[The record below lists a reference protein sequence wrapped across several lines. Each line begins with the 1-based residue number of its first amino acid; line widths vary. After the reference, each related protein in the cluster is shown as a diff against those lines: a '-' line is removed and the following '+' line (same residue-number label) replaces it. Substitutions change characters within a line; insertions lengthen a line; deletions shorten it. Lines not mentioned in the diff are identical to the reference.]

1 VSRRGQGGFTLIEMM
16 ITLVIAS
23 LLVAM
28 LLSIFARMSFAFREQ
43 QDIVAIQQTITA
55 ARTALERDAKL
66 AGNQMAQGFK
76 IASDGAGGS
85 NLKHSPLRVVDS
97 STGPDEIGF
106 YYADPNP
113 AKQAVVTSTG
123 APTSITVDTAAGFAA
138 NDVVVLST
146 VDTTS
151 MSNPVLPTTDAKI
164 ALYDACIVQIQSI
177 TGTTVT
183 FFQNGNWGRSN
194 NDHSA
199 NTSANTTMMYGFIA
213 HYWRID
219 SLRPGTG
226 ALQLDTNGNL
236 LGSSATTW
244 TDEAY
249 DFTDIQVST
258 YFYDGDGADTADPDT
273 DGNRDWVSDGS
284 QTTYTGT
291 ILKTASYLPPLELT
305 ISLVARTDRD
315 VEGVF
320 TAATPNLVG
329 SPGGTTNNMVGNH
342 ASVTLPS
349 ATDTTLQ
356 GKRIYRYITFQVDLR
371 NLGVGQ

>member
-55 ARTALERDAKL
+55 ARTAFERDAKL

-76 IASDGAGGS
+76 IASDGAGVT

-97 STGPDEIGF
+97 ATGPDEIGF

-113 AKQAVVTSTG
+113 AKQAVVMSTG
-123 APTSITVDTAAGFAA
+123 TATSITVDNTSGFAV

-146 VDTTS
+146 GDTTS
-151 MSNPVLPTTDAKI
+151 FSNPVSPTTDAKI
-164 ALYDACIVQIQSI
+164 TLYDACIVQIQSI
-177 TGTTVT
+177 PDTTHVT
-183 FFQNGNWGRSN
+183 FYQNGNWGRTN
-194 NDHSA
+194 NDHCA
-199 NTSANTTMMYGFIA
+199 NTSATTTMMYGFIA

-219 SLRPGTG
+219 PARPGTG

-236 LGSSATTW
+236 LATTTW

-258 YFYDGDGADTADPDT
+258 YFYDGDGADSADPDL
-273 DGNRDWVSDGS
+273 DGNRDWVSDGT
-284 QTTYTGT
+284 QTTYTT
-291 ILKTASYLPPLELT
+291 PILKTASFLAPLEVT

-320 TAATPNLVG
+320 TGATPNLVG
-329 SPGGTTNNMVGNH
+329 TPGGTTNNMVGNH

>member
-1 VSRRGQGGFTLIEMM
+1 MNRRGQGGFTLIEMM

-55 ARTALERDAKL
+55 ARTAFERDAKL

-76 IASDGAGGS
+76 IASDGAGAT
-85 NLKHSPLRVVDS
+85 NLKHSPLRIVDS
-97 STGPDEIGF
+97 STGPDEVGF

-123 APTSITVDTAAGFAA
+123 APTSVTVDTASGFAV

-146 VDTTS
+146 ADTTS
-151 MSNPVLPTTDAKI
+151 YSNPVAPTTDAKI
-164 ALYDACIVQIQSI
+164 TLYDACIVQIQSI
-177 TGTTVT
+177 SGTTVT
-183 FFQNGNWGRSN
+183 FFQNGNWGRTN
-194 NDHSA
+194 NDHCA

-219 SLRPGTG
+219 PSRPGTG
-226 ALQLDTNGNL
+226 ALQLESNGNL
-236 LGSSATTW
+236 LATASYA
-244 TDEAY
+244 DEAY
-249 DFTDIQVST
+249 DFTDIQIST
-258 YFYDGDGADTADPDT
+258 YFYDGDGVDTADPDI
-273 DGNRDWVSDGS
+273 DGNRDWISDGT
-284 QTTYTGT
+284 QTTYTMP
-291 ILKTASYLPPLELT
+291 ILKTASFLAPLEVT

-320 TAATPNLVG
+320 TSFTPNLVG

-342 ASVTLPS
+342 AAVALPS

-356 GKRIYRYITFQVDLR
+356 GKRIYRYVTFQVDLR